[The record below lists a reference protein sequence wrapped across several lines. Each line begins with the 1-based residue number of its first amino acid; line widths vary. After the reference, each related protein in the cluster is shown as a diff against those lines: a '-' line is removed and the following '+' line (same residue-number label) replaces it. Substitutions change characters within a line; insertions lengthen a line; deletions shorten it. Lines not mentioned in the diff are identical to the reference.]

1 MISRICWAL
10 SLWLSQAL
18 EPSERDAA
26 IGDLVECGE
35 SGTTALQAVLGLTLR
50 RQAAAWE
57 DWRMWLLFAMVLLPL
72 SFSLSLLSQGA
83 AQESAVYTWMY
94 ANNWDWTLAK
104 SSGFWYVFADAAT
117 RLFLSLLAI
126 ASWSW
131 STGFVLGTL
140 RRHTL
145 QPSRT
150 LMFLLLALFQL
161 GNLPQRFALFVMY
174 RYGPRNLP
182 ALPDANAPV
191 SAIMLY
197 NVIFPWIVLAISVGL
212 PMILGITD
220 GERSS
225 RLSPRWR
232 FGVLLA
238 VATTLAMLPQVR
250 GFGLFLGASTR
261 EWIWQH
267 PGVARSLSLI
277 TYWPL
282 LYIIATRMTRHGRAK
297 VVAS

>member
-150 LMFLLLALFQL
+150 LMFLLLALFQNSRL
-161 GNLPQRFALFVMY
+161 LKTERQR
-174 RYGPRNLP
+174 RNLDWKI
-182 ALPDANAPV
+182 ATASEPV
-191 SAIMLY
+191 GRSIGARL
-197 NVIFPWIVLAISVGL
+197 WSSTSGL
-212 PMILGITD
+212 PGAMDAKRRFRGSP
-220 GERSS
+220 SS
-225 RLSPRWR
+225 N
-232 FGVLLA
+232 GN
-238 VATTLAMLPQVR
+238 T
-250 GFGLFLGASTR
+250 
-261 EWIWQH
+261 
-267 PGVARSLSLI
+267 AR
-277 TYWPL
+277 
-282 LYIIATRMTRHGRAK
+282 K
-297 VVAS
+297 V